1 MLLIIKKIVCTN
13 TITTLVISEHSSE
26 DDIASS
32 SFVGRHPTGGNSM
45 GSRSFKEH
53 PNSR

>member
-1 MLLIIKKIVCTN
+1 MITKNVCTN
-13 TITTLVISEHSSE
+13 MIIPLVISEHSSE
-26 DDIASS
+26 DDIAST
-32 SFVGRHPTGGNSM
+32 SFVGRHPTGGNSI